1 MATVNL
7 GRITGKSAYELW
19 LDAGNT
25 GTIEQYIAS
34 LKGVQGDVST
44 AQMNTA
50 ISTAI
55 APVTTQLAAI
65 TNTLTE
71 ENQAWEV

>member
-7 GRITGKSAYELW
+7 GRVVGKSAYEVW

-25 GTIEQYIAS
+25 GTEADYLES
-34 LKGVQGDVST
+34 LKGEITT

-50 ISTAI
+50 ISNALV
-55 APVTTQLAAI
+55 PVTSQLAEI